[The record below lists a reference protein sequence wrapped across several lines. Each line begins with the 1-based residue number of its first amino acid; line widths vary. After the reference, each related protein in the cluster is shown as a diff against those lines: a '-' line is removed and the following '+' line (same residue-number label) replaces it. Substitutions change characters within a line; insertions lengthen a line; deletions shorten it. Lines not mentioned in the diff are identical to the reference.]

1 MLRAHY
7 RPSSLVWPP
16 PTPHPGTPRNFGF
29 RPYILGPHRTSRW
42 TWRGLKPY
50 PSVLSLHAAA
60 FTPGVS
66 TGSSPRLIP
75 RRYQPSPDDWR
86 LGDSTPSS
94 RSYRRWVYADGA
106 HRSFTVVA
114 ACRFVSVPRLRTT
127 PPRGGAFE
135 DVVSVLLR
143 RGQLPS
149 HAWTQ
154 TTRAHRGLPEAGSF
168 HPARTEASASLYR
181 PRTARTAS
189 GGTSAS
195 SRYRTPD
202 AGRYSRA
209 AGLRR
214 PPVESLPA
222 APSACHPPV
231 GSEP

>member
-16 PTPHPGTPRNFGF
+16 PTPQPGAPRNFGF

-66 TGSSPRLIP
+66 TGSYPRLIP

-106 HRSFTVVA
+106 HRSFTRVA
-114 ACRFVSVPRLRTT
+114 ACRFVSVPGLRTT

-168 HPARTEASASLYR
+168 HPARTEASASHSRRRSARR
-181 PRTARTAS
+181 PGRR
-189 GGTSAS
+189 GPAS
-195 SRYRTPD
+195 SAIVGPRGRRHS
-202 AGRYSRA
+202 AGTR
-209 AGLRR
+209 
-214 PPVESLPA
+214 
-222 APSACHPPV
+222 
-231 GSEP
+231 